1 MAAVPITIYCMVYPR
16 DKSHEP
22 YPATIQGFAHITG
35 LGVGGGPIE
44 PPPDIQPEPPLQ
56 IWGPPD
62 MPPGFW
68 GGSLGPGVKPQP
80 KPEHPIVLPPDPPPE
95 QPPTQVEKP
104 HEGWNWSAAKS
115 GWYFLYV
122 PREGSAEPKRAR

>member
-1 MAAVPITIYCMVYPR
+1 MAAVPVTIVAIVYPR
-16 DKSHEP
+16 DKSTEP

-44 PPPDIQPEPPLQ
+44 PPPDIPVEPPLV
-56 IWGPPD
+56 IWGGGGVGDYIDAGFPIPQPPPD
-62 MPPGFW
+62 
-68 GGSLGPGVKPQP
+68 K
-80 KPEHPIVLPPDPPPE
+80 PPPV
-95 QPPTQVEKP
+95 VEKP

-122 PREGSAEPKRAR
+122 PREGEAGPKR